1 MHGVTLYFEVFDS
14 DYVKNSVKWTVS
26 QLIDWLMESDIHLIP
41 CHVHEESLGKSEN
54 LDIPSKV
61 VLKAF

>member
-26 QLIDWLMESDIHLIP
+26 QLIDWLIESDIHLIL
-41 CHVHEESLGKSEN
+41 VMFMKEVSVSLNRGI
-54 LDIPSKV
+54 LYDA
-61 VLKAF
+61 L